1 MFDGRRDVR
10 FSFLKGMAG
19 ALPSYGL
26 TDGQKRDGNN
36 RGWKHQRDK
45 DKCYLMTFRHAVLTP
60 SKSVVA
66 LWDIHSSL
74 LH

>member
-26 TDGQKRDGNN
+26 TDGQKRDGNI
-36 RGWKHQRDK
+36 REIK
-45 DKCYLMTFRHAVLTP
+45 TSAT
-60 SKSVVA
+60 
-66 LWDIHSSL
+66 
-74 LH
+74 